1 MTLFAPIFLLPRLVL
16 LLIGLPILFMYLWN
30 TTMPQVFGLRPLMFW
45 EAFRLLLLS
54 AILFGV
60 ARL

>member
-1 MTLFAPIFLLPRLVL
+1 MVLFTPNMVIVWLVL
-16 LLIGLPILFMYLWN
+16 LIFAVPAIAMYLWN
-30 TTMPQVFGLRPLMFW
+30 TTMPQVFGLKQITYW
-45 EAFRLLLLS
+45 EGFRLLLLS